1 MDEPALCDCEV
12 RVDAAPADKP
22 SVIGQSIETSKRRFS
37 SVEGCT
43 CDTLDRPREMHADSV
58 AYLDSDVA
66 GRAWL
71 TAADRARHPRAIGKH
86 TPTIVAASNNEA
98 EMEGITWERN

>member
-1 MDEPALCDCEV
+1 M
-12 RVDAAPADKP
+12 
-22 SVIGQSIETSKRRFS
+22 TSKRRFS

-71 TAADRARHPRAIGKH
+71 PAADRARHPRAIGKH
-86 TPTIVAASNNEA
+86 TPAIVAASNNEA
-98 EMEGITWERN
+98 ELEGITWERN